1 MPYAVVIE
9 NYVLVF
15 LSDQDG
21 HWSLSSLDISLHG
34 RDIRYCD
41 IFLRWW
47 PACISLVW
55 VCPRVPR
62 CIKGFE
68 RTKYMCFCP
77 QEACESGK
85 CPREVFQK
93 LPWQTWHR
101 RSRAGSKQGEKARV
115 GEDNLWGPS
124 LIQEVWPPWGGKRSS
139 GGALQSLSNNMTVI
153 WRTNW
158 QEERR
163 RGCLSGC
170 LTYRG
175 GNQSQPCLTITTSFY
190 WLSLSNSI
198 GFRPCCAD
206 GGRKIQNWLSL
217 PWTVCLNT
225 TWDYTELND
234 I

>member
-1 MPYAVVIE
+1 MQLLLKIMCWSSYQTRRT
-9 NYVLVF
+9 LV
-15 LSDQDG
+15 
-21 HWSLSSLDISLHG
+21 SLFSDISLHG

-77 QEACESGK
+77 QIEPVKVASVLEKSFKNFHDKHGIGEAELKWPSRVRKPELEKTTSGA
-85 CPREVFQK
+85 
-93 LPWQTWHR
+93 LP
-101 RSRAGSKQGEKARV
+101 SF
-115 GEDNLWGPS
+115 
-124 LIQEVWPPWGGKRSS
+124 QEVWPPWGE
-139 GGALQSLSNNMTVI
+139 GALEGPCRSLSNNMTVI

-158 QEERR
+158 QERR
-163 RGCLSGC
+163 RKLSFRMSD
-170 LTYRG
+170 LQRW
-175 GNQSQPCLTITTSFY
+175 QPKPAPASPSPPPTY
-190 WLSLSNSI
+190 WLSPSNSI
-198 GFRPCCAD
+198 GFRPCRAD
-206 GGRKIQNWLSL
+206 RGRKIQNWLSL